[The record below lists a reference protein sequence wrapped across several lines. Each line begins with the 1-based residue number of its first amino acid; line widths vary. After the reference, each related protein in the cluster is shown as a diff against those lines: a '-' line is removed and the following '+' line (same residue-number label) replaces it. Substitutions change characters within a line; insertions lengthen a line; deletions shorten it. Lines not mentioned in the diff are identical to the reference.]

1 MPQVGAHGHKRAT
14 RLRLSNSPVT
24 VQELRK
30 ARDVV
35 HAHNVGTGLDSAQ
48 AHAERG
54 GIALGGLGHA
64 RDSAHKALARH
75 GAHERISQ
83 RRHLGGLAL
92 DDDILVGRLAKARAR
107 IDADAVARHA
117 GVDECAGLIGQKAHD
132 AAHDGRRIRQG
143 KAAKLRGGNISL
155 LAAGAAAHH
164 GGQVIAGLRRGLRVR
179 GGLGDRG
186 GLFGSRCLLLLLVRR
201 LGRGLRI
208 SKRQRGLHHA
218 TRQLGLRLGLAQQL
232 ATATAGRLLRLAR
245 GLSSCLARLLGNKR
259 RGRGIKLHR
268 RVRTSGSGDLA
279 GVHHDNAAGAR
290 LNKLN
295 HLGVGEARHVV
306 DDRGAA
312 AHGRLSNRHVARV
325 NRDDSALFGQRAHH
339 GQHAASLLVGVDRG
353 KTRARGLAAH
363 VDDVG
368 AGVEHRQA
376 VLDGGIRVEV
386 FPAIAKRIGRH
397 VEDAH
402 DARTVKAELV
412 LSAPPCLAIV
422 RHEHP
427 PQMPAPPRSGADGGV
442 ALQSVFLLY
451 PRTRART
458 QTRPRCR
465 KKSAGRHL
473 HPDRWEQDCKWPAYR
488 R

>member
-14 RLRLSNSPVT
+14 RLRLGNSPVT

-30 ARDVV
+30 PRDVV
-35 HAHNVGTGLDSAQ
+35 HAHDVGTGLDSAQ
-48 AHAERG
+48 AHAKRG

-64 RDSAHKALARH
+64 RDGAHKALARH
-75 GAHERISQ
+75 GAHERIAQ

-117 GVDECAGLIGQKAHD
+117 GVDERAGLIGQKAHD
-132 AAHDGRRIRQG
+132 AAHNGRRIGQG
-143 KAAKLRGGNISL
+143 KAAELRGGHVGL

-164 GGQVIAGLRRGLRVR
+164 GGQVVIGLRRG
-179 GGLGDRG
+179 
-186 GLFGSRCLLLLLVRR
+186 FGSRGRGLGRSGIGGRRGLLGARRLLPQLGCR

-208 SKRQRGLHHA
+208 AKRQRGLHHA

-232 ATATAGRLLRLAR
+232 ATATAGGLLGLAR
-245 GLSSCLARLLGNKR
+245 SLGGRLARLLGNKR
-259 RGRGIKLHR
+259 RGRGIELHR
-268 RVRTSGSGDLA
+268 RVRASGRGDLA
-279 GVHHDNAAGAR
+279 SVHHDNAAGAR
-290 LNKLN
+290 LNKLD
-295 HLGVGEARHVV
+295 HLGVGESRHVV

-312 AHGRLSNRHVARV
+312 AHGRLSNRHMTRID
-325 NRDDSALFGQRAHH
+325 RDDGPLFGERAHH
-339 GQHAASLLVGVDRG
+339 GQHATRLLVGVDRG
-353 KTRARGLAAH
+353 KAGARGLAAY

-386 FPAIAKRIGRH
+386 FPAVAKRIGRH

-427 PQMPAPPRSGADGGV
+427 PQMPAPPRSGAGGGV

-473 HPDRWEQDCKWPAYR
+473 HPDRWAPNCK
-488 R
+488 